1 MKNCVFIATSIDGYI
16 ADRNGNL
23 DWLDD
28 IPNPNQDDMG
38 YYQFY
43 EGMDAL
49 VMGRK
54 TFEKVLSFDV
64 DWPYDKPVF
73 VLSNSLSKIPATYS
87 DKAFLLQ
94 GNVTQVLSNIHHKG
108 HQNLYIDGGYTI
120 TKFLEEDLIDEM
132 IITTM
137 PIILGAGIPLFGK
150 ITQSSDWQLNQTQTF
165 LSQVVQNHYTK
176 KR

>member
-94 GNVTQVLSNIHHKG
+94 GNVTQVLYNIHHKG
-108 HQNLYIDGGYTI
+108 HQNLYIDGGYTSV
-120 TKFLEEDLIDEM
+120 DL
-132 IITTM
+132 

-150 ITQSSDWQLNQTQTF
+150 ITQSSDWQLKQTQTF
-165 LSQVVQNHYTK
+165 LNQVVQNHYTK

>member
-1 MKNCVFIATSIDGYI
+1 MRNCVFIATSIDGYI
-16 ADRNGNL
+16 ADHNGGL

-28 IPNPNQDDMG
+28 IPNTNQNDMG

-43 EGMDAL
+43 ERMDAL

-73 VLSNSLSKIPATYS
+73 VLSNSLSEIPATHRN
-87 DKAFLLQ
+87 KAFLLQ
-94 GNVTQVLSNIHHKG
+94 GNLTQALSYVHHQG
-108 HQNLYIDGGYTI
+108 CQNLYIDGGYTI

-132 IITTM
+132 IITIM
-137 PIILGAGIPLFGK
+137 PTVLGEGIPLFGK
-150 ITQSSDWQLNQTQTF
+150 ITHSSNWQLKQSQTF
-165 LSQVVQNHYTK
+165 LNQVVQNHYTK

>member
-73 VLSNSLSKIPATYS
+73 VLSNSLLEIPATHC
-87 DKAFLLQ
+87 DQAFLLQ
-94 GNVTQVLSNIHHKG
+94 GNLTQALSTIHHQG
-108 HQNLYIDGGYTI
+108 CQNLYIDGGYTI

-132 IITTM
+132 IITIM
-137 PIILGAGIPLFGK
+137 PIVLGDGIPLFGK
-150 ITQSSDWQLNQTQTF
+150 ITQSSDWQLKQSQTF
-165 LSQVVQNHYTK
+165 LNQVVQNHYTK